1 MDTEYEI
8 DIIADLSY
16 PSMTTRIKSI
26 VIDNLL
32 LILFLFLFS
41 ILFSKLPNKYEWIR
55 GATILLFF
63 FVYEPLAIFL
73 GGTIGNRVM
82 NISVKNFSNKK
93 SINIF
98 QSFFRFFV
106 KIGLGWL
113 SFLTIHSNPQKR
125 AIHDKFSGTVMIN
138 N

>member
-1 MDTEYEI
+1 
-8 DIIADLSY
+8 
-16 PSMTTRIKSI
+16 
-26 VIDNLL
+26 
-32 LILFLFLFS
+32 
-41 ILFSKLPNKYEWIR
+41 
-55 GATILLFF
+55 
-63 FVYEPLAIFL
+63 
-73 GGTIGNRVM
+73 M